1 MTADRIRFVWLTT
14 VLLSIPPIASVP
26 AWPGI
31 LTAQLVW
38 GSLALI
44 VTALAIRSLLRQQE
58 NQLARELFSVLIGL
72 GIGLISS
79 QIFPT
84 PAGTFLFYLRNLCI

>member
-26 AWPGI
+26 VWAGF

-44 VTALAIRSLLRQQE
+44 VTALAIRSLLGQQE

-84 PAGTFLFYLRNLCI
+84 P

>member
-1 MTADRIRFVWLTT
+1 MTADRIRLVWLTT
-14 VLLSIPPIASVP
+14 VLLSIPPTASVP
-26 AWPGI
+26 AWPGF

-44 VTALAIRSLLRQQE
+44 VTALAIRSLLGQQE

-84 PAGTFLFYLRNLCI
+84 P

>member
-26 AWPGI
+26 AWPGF

-44 VTALAIRSLLRQQE
+44 LTALAIRSLLGQQE
-58 NQLARELFSVLIGL
+58 NQLARELFIVLIGL

-84 PAGTFLFYLRNLCI
+84 P

>member
-26 AWPGI
+26 VWPGF

-38 GSLALI
+38 GSLVLI
-44 VTALAIRSLLRQQE
+44 VTALAIRSLLGQQE
-58 NQLARELFSVLIGL
+58 SQLARELLSVLIGL

-79 QIFPT
+79 QIFPAT
-84 PAGTFLFYLRNLCI
+84 

>member
-26 AWPGI
+26 VWPGF

-44 VTALAIRSLLRQQE
+44 VTALAIRSLFGQQE

-84 PAGTFLFYLRNLCI
+84 P

>member
-1 MTADRIRFVWLTT
+1 MTADRIRLVWLTT

-26 AWPGI
+26 AWPGF

-44 VTALAIRSLLRQQE
+44 VTALAIRSLLGQQE

-84 PAGTFLFYLRNLCI
+84 P